1 MVNYTDEMVSE
12 LKAFEILNYDEAQK
26 YADKHNISVRSVIAK
41 ARLLGVPYRP
51 KVSNTKVERKADIV
65 RDIEQ
70 ILGVQFKG
78 LDRLVID
85 DLKLMLS
92 KVKEK

>member
-1 MVNYTDEMVSE
+1 MVIYTDEMIAE
-12 LKAFEILNYDEAQK
+12 LKTFGILNYDDAQK
-26 YADKHNISVRSVIAK
+26 YADKHGIPVRSVIAK
-41 ARLLGVPYRP
+41 ARVLQVPYRP
-51 KVSNTKVERKADIV
+51 KMGTREVEKKADIV
-65 RDIEQ
+65 HDIEQ